1 VHHRRASA
9 CEVGFQNI
17 VRIAL
22 MQEQRLAAFHR
33 QFQLTF
39 EGTLLR
45 MTRREPRPLQD
56 RAENCRALLRRCD
69 SPRCRWRV
77 SSKARATLA
86 NFV

>member
-1 VHHRRASA
+1 VHHRRAGA
-9 CEVGFQNI
+9 CEVRLQNSQEI
-17 VRIAL
+17 VVRIAL
-22 MQEQRLAAFHR
+22 MQEQRLAAVHR

-45 MTRREPRPLQD
+45 MT
-56 RAENCRALLRRCD
+56 RCD

-86 NFV
+86 NFI